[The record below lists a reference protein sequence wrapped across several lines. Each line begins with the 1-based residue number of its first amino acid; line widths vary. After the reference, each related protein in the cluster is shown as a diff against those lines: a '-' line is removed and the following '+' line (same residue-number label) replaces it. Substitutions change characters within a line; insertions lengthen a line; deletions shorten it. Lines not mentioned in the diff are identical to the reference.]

1 MPEYFLILL
10 FLFLAALFLHGFFKV
25 KIYRSF
31 THFALTNFA
40 GILIITLWDNFAIYR
55 GHWSFGQ
62 KYLLGLKIGLM
73 PVEEYFFVLIFPYL
87 GLVIY
92 KILEKKLKSASKN
105 SGFEQKPGQFGGG

>member
-10 FLFLAALFLHGFFKV
+10 FLFLTALFLHLYFKV
-25 KIYRSF
+25 KIYHSF
-31 THFALTNFA
+31 AHFVLTNFA
-40 GILIITLWDNFAIYR
+40 GILIITVWDSFAIYR

-73 PVEEYFFVLIFPYL
+73 PVKEYFFVLIFPYL

-92 KILEKKLKSASKN
+92 KILEKKLKSADRKFPGLTKN
-105 SGFEQKPGQFGGG
+105 